1 MDKLIT
7 SETAQRLVK
16 EHVKSLGTECV
27 QLIEARGKVL
37 AQDVFTDRAYPP
49 FNRATM
55 DGICIRFSDLTVLQ
69 ESGLK
74 IHSSIFAGEEKTQIP
89 ESKAAKIMTGACLPD
104 GADTVIRVEDLVFE
118 NGVVQISRNTA
129 VIKGQNIHLQ
139 GSDHPE
145 NQLAIAKGT
154 LIQPGT
160 IAALATIGVSEPL
173 VFKKPKVAIVSTGNE
188 LVPVNSKPKAH
199 QIRTSNS
206 PFLLALCDQLELQ
219 RESFYL
225 TDHIESTEKMLVQLL
240 DEFDVLLFTGGV
252 SKGEKDF
259 VADALQ
265 ACGVKKIFHGVHQK
279 PGKPMWFG
287 KTENSLVF
295 AFPGNPV
302 SVAAT
307 ASVYFSSMFSHQ
319 AQVYAE
325 LTGELKFSKSLTLFH
340 PVSLRNKEGKM
351 YAVPVPF
358 NTSGDVLSLSKVDGF
373 IELPAE
379 LNEFKSGSLF
389 PVYLCSNE

>member
-1 MDKLIT
+1 MDKLI
-7 SETAQRLVK
+7 SAKEAKILVGK
-16 EHVKSLGTECV
+16 QKLNLGTEPV
-27 QLIEARGKVL
+27 DLLLSRGRVL
-37 AQDVFTDRAYPP
+37 AENVFTDRDYPP
-49 FNRATM
+49 FDRATM
-55 DGICIRFSDLTVLQ
+55 DGICFGFTDLIALRET
-69 ESGLK
+69 GLE
-74 IHSSIFAGEEKTQIP
+74 IHSSIFAGDAKSKIP
-89 ESKAAKIMTGACLPD
+89 KGKVAKIMTGACLPE
-104 GADTVIRVEDLVFE
+104 GADTVIRVEDLVFDK
-118 NGVVQISRNTA
+118 NLVKVNMDCVV
-129 VIKGQNIHLQ
+129 VKGQSLHFK
-139 GSDHPE
+139 GSDYKE
-145 NQLAIAKGT
+145 NQMVIEKGT

-160 IAALATIGVSEPL
+160 IAALATLGISEP
-173 VFKKPKVAIVSTGNE
+173 VVYKMPKIAIVATGNE
-188 LVPVNSKPKAH
+188 LVPVKAEPKEH

-206 PFLLALCDQLELQ
+206 PYLMSLCDQLGIE
-219 RESFYL
+219 REAFYL
-225 TDHIESTEKMLVQLL
+225 TDNVESTNRMISQLL
-240 DEFDVLLFTGGV
+240 SEFDILLFTGGV

-259 VADALQ
+259 VADALLSN
-265 ACGVKKIFHGVHQK
+265 GVTKIFHGVAQK

-307 ASVYFSSMFSHQ
+307 ASAYFSSMFSHQ

-325 LTGELKFSKSLTLFH
+325 LTSDLKFSKSLTLFH